1 MKTIPYEDKF
11 SPNTI
16 DLMKEI
22 LSNDGVVIYPTDTLY
37 GIGGNFCSPAVI
49 EKIDGI
55 KKRASSPYSVIVP
68 NLIMLEGLVNY
79 IPDIFFK
86 FYRLLLPGKFTF
98 LFYASSNINP
108 VLLKGSN
115 KIGIRIPHIPGILD
129 MVSKL
134 GFPLIT
140 TSVNF
145 SGENPLND
153 PAQILKEFSNLHSQ
167 YSIDIFIDKGALA
180 ESSGSTIL
188 DITEEPIR
196 CIRKGEDFS
205 LIEELGITII

>member
-11 SPNTI
+11 SLTTL
-16 DLMKEI
+16 DLMKSL

-49 EKIDGI
+49 DKIDGI

-68 NLIMLEGLVNY
+68 NLVMLEGLVNY

-98 LFYASSNINP
+98 IFSASSSINP

-115 KIGIRIPHIPGILD
+115 KIGIRIPQIPGILD
-129 MVSKL
+129 LVAKL

-145 SGENPLND
+145 SGEKPLND
-153 PAQILKEFSNLHSQ
+153 PTQILKEFSNLQSQ
-167 YSIDIFIDKGALA
+167 NSVDIFIDKGVLP

-196 CIRKGEDFS
+196 CIRKGEDFYR
-205 LIEELGITII
+205 IEELGIPII